1 MKNIYGVV
9 FSSLGL
15 AVLLAALL
23 QYQTGLFA
31 LSVILA
37 ALGVYEMFGVKSYK
51 YKASEENTF
60 TQNPSLVPAKFLKKI
75 VRLARKH
82 SKLTVKNLEQK
93 FGLSNSNSLAFLE
106 HLVYLN
112 KLSRVNEEGRS
123 IYYPKHK

>member
-1 MKNIYGVV
+1 MV
-9 FSSLGL
+9 FSCMSLS
-15 AVLLAALL
+15 VLLAALL

-31 LSVILA
+31 LSVVLA
-37 ALGVYEMFGVKSYK
+37 ALGVYEMFGAKSYK
-51 YKASEENTF
+51 YEALEENIF
-60 TQNPSLVPAKFLKKI
+60 TENLSLVPAKFLKKI

-112 KLSRVNEEGRS
+112 KLSRANEEGRS
-123 IYYPKHK
+123 IYYPKNK